1 MQETWVSHCAD
12 IWSNDECNNVD
23 ILVHLKYNYL
33 IKNSTKAWETFFW
46 VDKNSTKVSQKIV
59 NYCCGTLLTPELRR
73 QVSVVEHTIYLSLRV
88 HLELTC
94 IYSSLRTNFQVPG
107 VSKPP
112 KMNKTHPPM
121 IHINKQHGTAM
132 LKILVGL
139 TPRP

>member
-33 IKNSTKAWETFFW
+33 TKNSTKAWETFFW
-46 VDKNSTKVSQKIV
+46 VDKNRTKVSQKIV
-59 NYCCGTLLTPELRR
+59 NYCCGTLLTPKPRR
-73 QVSVVEHTIYLSLRV
+73 QVSVVEGSIWSWLVSILPW
-88 HLELTC
+88 ELTFRC
-94 IYSSLRTNFQVPG
+94 QVSG
-107 VSKPP
+107 KPP

-121 IHINKQHGTAM
+121 IHINMQHGTAM